1 MKPDSETMH
10 RSITSRDILG
20 RWMGAMFV
28 GEVIGLATATVFVRG
43 VDLIGPLSGA
53 GEVLSSLAASALAGA
68 LAGACLGVT
77 QWLVLR
83 RFFGDLSERAW
94 VAASALGGALT
105 SILGMLAAAQGPYDA
120 SSLWAVASGV
130 LVVGIAVGAIVGGAQ
145 AWALRRHPQ
154 VAMRWLAANAAGW
167 AIGSLVAYAL
177 TITDLDPLRYSL
189 LFERFLNPERVSMP
203 DFDIDFCMDRR
214 EEVIQY
220 VQGKYGRDKVGQIIT
235 FGALLS
241 KAAVRDVGRVLQ
253 MPYGQVDRLSKL
265 IPVEG
270 VKPVSIEKA
279 LADEPRLREA
289 ARAEEVVKRLLDYGQ
304 QIEGLLRNASTHA
317 AGVVIGDRPLDEL
330 VPLYQDP
337 RSDMP
342 ATQFNMKWVEAAGLV
357 KFDFLGLKTLTVI
370 QNAIELLKLRDIDVD
385 ISLIPL
391 DDAKTYE
398 LYAAARTVAV
408 FQVESTG
415 MMDALRR
422 MKPTCI
428 EDIVALVRLGLTN
441 ADAIEQRALS
451 ALSGYVGGQ
460 AMLLLNLRDALSL
473 ARAAEG

>member
-167 AIGSLVAYAL
+167 AIGSLVAYAGVIS
-177 TITDLDPLRYSL
+177 TL
-189 LFERFLNPERVSMP
+189 LGSWAGM
-203 DFDIDFCMDRR
+203 
-214 EEVIQY
+214 
-220 VQGKYGRDKVGQIIT
+220 T
-235 FGALLS
+235 AW
-241 KAAVRDVGRVLQ
+241 AAVTMALSVLAIAMAPVVATGLVLRSCPAVGDQ
-253 MPYGQVDRLSKL
+253 G
-265 IPVEG
+265 
-270 VKPVSIEKA
+270 
-279 LADEPRLREA
+279 
-289 ARAEEVVKRLLDYGQ
+289 
-304 QIEGLLRNASTHA
+304 
-317 AGVVIGDRPLDEL
+317 
-330 VPLYQDP
+330 P
-337 RSDMP
+337 RS
-342 ATQFNMKWVEAAGLV
+342 
-357 KFDFLGLKTLTVI
+357 
-370 QNAIELLKLRDIDVD
+370 R
-385 ISLIPL
+385 S
-391 DDAKTYE
+391 
-398 LYAAARTVAV
+398 
-408 FQVESTG
+408 S
-415 MMDALRR
+415 
-422 MKPTCI
+422 
-428 EDIVALVRLGLTN
+428 
-441 ADAIEQRALS
+441 
-451 ALSGYVGGQ
+451 
-460 AMLLLNLRDALSL
+460 
-473 ARAAEG
+473 